1 MNEKRGLLGAGWE
14 AVMRNKRYIFWFWL
28 LNLTLAEFGVAV
40 FRNQAHVVLDHSL
53 LSERLVHG
61 FDVPVFFEMLL
72 RPEFGPTKAASMSA
86 MYFIAVF
93 VVATVLLLPGVFQGY
108 ASSYR
113 LPRDEFFRACGR
125 NLWRFI
131 RLLILAGIV
140 MGIAVGVLFSINGA
154 LVKKAGDSTN
164 ELLPFTVNMIGLAV
178 IFLIMTALRVWF
190 DLAESDVVLND
201 QNAVRRSIGAGF
213 RHMWRSLGRLVLSYV
228 AIAIVAAIV
237 LVGGVWVWIR
247 FVPPERILRA
257 FVVGQLTLLLLLIPR
272 FWQRGVAVAYW
283 QQRMVVPVVPMP
295 QVAPVATPLVS
306 GPPVPPAAP
315 EAPAG

>member
-1 MNEKRGLLGAGWE
+1 
-14 AVMRNKRYIFWFWL
+14 
-28 LNLTLAEFGVAV
+28 
-40 FRNQAHVVLDHSL
+40 
-53 LSERLVHG
+53 
-61 FDVPVFFEMLL
+61 
-72 RPEFGPTKAASMSA
+72 
-86 MYFIAVF
+86 
-93 VVATVLLLPGVFQGY
+93 
-108 ASSYR
+108 
-113 LPRDEFFRACGR
+113 
-125 NLWRFI
+125 
-131 RLLILAGIV
+131 
-140 MGIAVGVLFSINGA
+140 
-154 LVKKAGDSTN
+154 
-164 ELLPFTVNMIGLAV
+164 LAV